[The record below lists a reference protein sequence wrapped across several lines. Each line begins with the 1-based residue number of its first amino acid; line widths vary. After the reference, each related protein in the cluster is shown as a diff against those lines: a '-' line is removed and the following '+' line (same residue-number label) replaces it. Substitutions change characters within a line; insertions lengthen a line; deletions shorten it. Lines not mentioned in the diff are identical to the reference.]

1 MKLLLTLAITAASTT
16 MALAGGP
23 ITVADDPVPYVAPA
37 TAAPTD
43 WTGFYAGL
51 GYGRS
56 SGDIDFIPA
65 PARELDD
72 GTATSVFLGYLWQR
86 NTLVYG
92 AELAYTKLNDATVTG
107 FASEVD
113 SSVDLKGRVGFAANR
128 ALFYGVLGYSMAS
141 YDEGLGDWDPSG
153 MSYGV
158 GVDYLATN
166 RLVVGLEYLARDL
179 NGDDPLG
186 SAQEVDIDLDTISL
200 RVGFKF

>member
-37 TAAPTD
+37 AAAPAD

-65 PARELDD
+65 PAQALDD
-72 GTATSVFLGYLWQR
+72 GTASSVFLGYLWQR

-107 FASEVD
+107 FTDEVD
-113 SSVDLKGRVGFAANR
+113 RSVDLKGRLGFAANR
-128 ALFYGVLGYSMAS
+128 AMFYGVLGYSMAS
-141 YDEGLGDWDPSG
+141 YDEGVGDWDPSG

-179 NGDDPLG
+179 NGDNPDGLG
-186 SAQEVDIDLDTISL
+186 QEVDIDLDTISL